1 MVKKRIHKTIFIQF
15 ILMFVI
21 FIAPWLITPKQHPWI
36 TPLPA
41 RAEGTTP
48 QPESPDQTVS
58 ISPTKVKEGNDFAT
72 QILADPWQMNEF
84 SDVSRYINES
94 GVVQHLNNVQVANGL
109 FSATSASSD
118 AQFYTLFPGFQSS
131 LDSVNYPVLSG
142 SIYPIDSAKYRC
154 LYTRM
159 KINTNTSDT
168 MRIFWFADKYLG
180 NGQFGVTQYITIPNT
195 SWNLYSINLSS
206 NFDSVNSNTSWTG
219 LSFWRGLRFDP
230 TTLQGID
237 FVVDWV
243 RLTDCSA
250 VNVNVSWSP
259 VSGQVEIWAGMNAKN
274 SDFRVTTVSNGQS
287 GSATIDVQGWQP
299 GTYYIGVKNSSG
311 TMTWNSEALT
321 IDAAPYFRFNR
332 PSFNTGPSITWTMS
346 SSTDLDTDPN
356 SGTRCLDYYFQNGL
370 LNLNT
375 PPPYQL
381 PSDCVNDLSFGM
393 TVSDPQLVFTM
404 PVSSINTDEYRYL
417 TIRTHTDGEFQD
429 INHGWVMRLL
439 WKTFT
444 NNDPNQ
450 WCINVSNDI
459 VIEGNWQ
466 TIHVDLHNLANGT
479 TEDYVG
485 PGNCHTRHWTDD
497 PATWIR
503 LDPNENSTSGS
514 FLQVIDWMS
523 FSKVDSVQR
532 GDLFP
537 LNISTSEP
545 VNNLAVN
552 FYYTTDRASPK
563 QHSATITQPS
573 ANPPQASNKTFVPI
587 IKTAVNPNLIFNN
600 GVTYYWNTSNVNP
613 GMYYICLEANDGS
626 NTNIT
631 CSPAGVRVQ

>member
-1 MVKKRIHKTIFIQF
+1 
-15 ILMFVI
+15 
-21 FIAPWLITPKQHPWI
+21 
-36 TPLPA
+36 
-41 RAEGTTP
+41 
-48 QPESPDQTVS
+48 
-58 ISPTKVKEGNDFAT
+58 
-72 QILADPWQMNEF
+72 
-84 SDVSRYINES
+84 
-94 GVVQHLNNVQVANGL
+94 
-109 FSATSASSD
+109 
-118 AQFYTLFPGFQSS
+118 
-131 LDSVNYPVLSG
+131 
-142 SIYPIDSAKYRC
+142 
-154 LYTRM
+154 
-159 KINTNTSDT
+159 
-168 MRIFWFADKYLG
+168 
-180 NGQFGVTQYITIPNT
+180 
-195 SWNLYSINLSS
+195 
-206 NFDSVNSNTSWTG
+206 
-219 LSFWRGLRFDP
+219 
-230 TTLQGID
+230 
-237 FVVDWV
+237 
-243 RLTDCSA
+243 
-250 VNVNVSWSP
+250 
-259 VSGQVEIWAGMNAKN
+259 
-274 SDFRVTTVSNGQS
+274 
-287 GSATIDVQGWQP
+287 
-299 GTYYIGVKNSSG
+299 
-311 TMTWNSEALT
+311 
-321 IDAAPYFRFNR
+321 
-332 PSFNTGPSITWTMS
+332 
-346 SSTDLDTDPN
+346 
-356 SGTRCLDYYFQNGL
+356 
-370 LNLNT
+370 
-375 PPPYQL
+375 
-381 PSDCVNDLSFGM
+381 
-393 TVSDPQLVFTM
+393 M